1 MKNLTCLMLMLA
13 SILSSYA
20 QEVLLD
26 PTTGNDIIVLGG
38 NENLKAKEEP
48 VCVNSLGDYVRVYRD
63 YWAPSLAWNIEQCT
77 YPNGTSVKKELLTLL
92 TVTSGDYHSF
102 DSESRVLLRFTDES
116 VSILRRDLNFE
127 VERTYDNTWI
137 SGNLVDLRYSIV
149 FLQLDSET
157 RKKLFNQSLGI
168 KKVRV
173 VFSNGDAKDYDIKGK
188 GVMKL
193 PEELRASY
201 VEATQDNNM
210 RTQNSDDST
219 F

>member
-1 MKNLTCLMLMLA
+1 M
-13 SILSSYA
+13 
-20 QEVLLD
+20 
-26 PTTGNDIIVLGG
+26 
-38 NENLKAKEEP
+38 
-48 VCVNSLGDYVRVYRD
+48 
-63 YWAPSLAWNIEQCT
+63 
-77 YPNGTSVKKELLTLL
+77 
-92 TVTSGDYHSF
+92 
-102 DSESRVLLRFTDES
+102 
-116 VSILRRDLNFE
+116 
-127 VERTYDNTWI
+127 
-137 SGNLVDLRYSIV
+137 DLRYSIV

-157 RKKLFNQSLGI
+157 RTKLFNQSLGI